1 MLGMYINKIYIG
13 WFFIIVKQSLFQNA
27 LTFFKLCKK
36 TLIDFEIRS
45 EKKNNIYLYINIS
58 SIYILMYIEYILQ
71 YRIKNT

>member
-1 MLGMYINKIYIG
+1 MYINKIYIG

-45 EKKNNIYLYINIS
+45 EKKTIYTYI
-58 SIYILMYIEYILQ
+58 SIYHQFTYLCI
-71 YRIKNT
+71 